1 MPVIKSTYKPPLIF
15 RNYHLSTIYAS
26 LFRKPLKVI
35 QHRERLD
42 LQDGDFLDL
51 DWSFS
56 TSGPSVKLQIILHGL
71 EGNSSRPYI
80 LGMASQFNRAGW
92 DVAAINLRGCSGEL
106 NRLYRSY
113 NAGASEDLR
122 EVIDHILKKQKYE
135 TLALT
140 GFSLGGNLMLKY
152 LGEGKP
158 LPPQV
163 KAAVAISTPCD
174 LYLSLKKLEESRNLI
189 YSRRFVKKLKQQL
202 LKRRELF
209 PDNITK
215 KEILSC
221 TSLYAIDDLYT
232 GKAHGFKN
240 ALEYYERSSALNYI
254 PSISIPTLL
263 INAKNDGFLSANS
276 SPENMAAKNPFF
288 HLEMPEYGGHVG
300 FLQKKNITYTEE
312 RALEFISKFT

>member
-1 MPVIKSTYKPPLIF
+1 MPVLKSTYKPPFIF

-26 LFRKPLKVI
+26 LFRKPPKVI

-56 TSGPSVKLQIILHGL
+56 TSGPTGKLQVILHGL
-71 EGNSSRPYI
+71 EGSSSRPYI
-80 LGMASQFNRAGW
+80 LGMASQFNKAGW

-122 EVIDHILKKQKYE
+122 EVIQHILKKQKYDS
-135 TLALT
+135 LALT

-158 LPPQV
+158 LPSQLQ
-163 KAAVAISTPCD
+163 AAVAISAPCD

-202 LKRRELF
+202 LKRSDMF

-215 KEILSC
+215 EEIMSC

-240 ALEYYERSSALNYI
+240 ALDYYQKSSALNFI
-254 PSISIPTLL
+254 PNISVPTLL

-276 SPENMAAKNPFF
+276 SPIDMANKNPYFY
-288 HLEMPEYGGHVG
+288 LEIPAYGGHVG
-300 FLQKKNITYTEE
+300 FLQKVKTTYTEE
-312 RALEFISKFT
+312 RALEFISKFS